1 MMNSNTVYCDG
12 ARIYG
17 YEREKTL
24 TIISDTQSICLRVV
38 GELAFYYYL
47 LFNFLCYAYSRTLV
61 VCILARLGV
70 VLRVVWTVVVG

>member
-17 YEREKTL
+17 YERKNPNHNC
-24 TIISDTQSICLRVV
+24 DTQSICL

-61 VCILARLGV
+61 LCILARLGV